1 MASAFIAEGEILV
14 TDQLTHGSDRLA
26 QLDHAAAQAANVGRW
41 DEAER
46 AWAEMRSIA
55 PNNRN
60 ALWGLGFAAL
70 HAGDAERARSLLLT
84 ARMVAPQDKIVLMTL
99 ARACRDCKDTAGEA
113 AAIAATLTVDPKFLP
128 ALLAQGALFERNGH
142 PDAISAYTSA
152 LEAAPARE
160 QDWPEE
166 LRPSLRRAKAAVE
179 RHKLSL
185 FSALADKVSSLAD
198 GMSASERG
206 RWREAA
212 SILAKM
218 TAPYDPECHKLFVP
232 RLAAQPFFE
241 RSQFA
246 WVEALEAKTDVI
258 RSELMRA
265 LEAKGEAF
273 LPYVTLDRGGA
284 AEEWKEL
291 NHSTRWS
298 VFYLWLNGKADDDNI
313 ALCPETMKALA
324 SVDQAHITGA
334 CPNAMF
340 SALAPRTH
348 IPPHTGE
355 SNARL
360 VVHLPLIVPE
370 NCGTLRVGFEE
381 REWKVGEALIFD
393 DSIEHEAWNK
403 SDELRVVLLFDIW
416 HPALSLKDREMVNAL
431 VAVESEFRTRNNLVT
446 QTPPARPGPRPTD

>member
-1 MASAFIAEGEILV
+1 MT
-14 TDQLTHGSDRLA
+14 TDHLTRASDRLA
-26 QLDHAAAQAANVGRW
+26 QLDQAAAQAANAGRW

-46 AWAEMRSIA
+46 AWAEMRRLA

-70 HAGDAERARSLLLT
+70 QIGDAQRARTLLLT
-84 ARMVAPQDKIVLMTL
+84 ARTVAPQDKIVLMTL
-99 ARACRDCKDTAGEA
+99 ARACRDCRDTIGEA
-113 AAIAATLTVDPKFLP
+113 AAIAATLAVDPKYLP
-128 ALLAQGALFERNGH
+128 ALLAQGALLERNNH
-142 PDAISAYTSA
+142 PDAITAYTSA
-152 LEAAPARE
+152 LDVAPARE
-160 QDWPEE
+160 RDWPEE
-166 LRPSLRRAKAAVE
+166 CRASLRRAKAAVE

-185 FSALADKVSSLAD
+185 FSALSDKISSLAD
-198 GMSASERG
+198 GMSMSEHG

-218 TAPYDPECHKLFVP
+218 TTPYDPECHKLFVP
-232 RLAAQPFFE
+232 RLPAEPFFD

-246 WVEALEAKTDVI
+246 WVESLEAKTDVI
-258 RSELMRA
+258 RSELLRA
-265 LEAKGEAF
+265 LETKGESF

-284 AEEWKEL
+284 EEEWKEL
-291 NHSTRWS
+291 NYSTRWS
-298 VFYLWLNGKADDDNI
+298 VFNLWLNGKLDEGNT

-324 SVDQAHITGA
+324 SVDQAYIDGA

-370 NCGTLRVGFEE
+370 KCGSLRVGFEE

-393 DSIEHEAWNK
+393 DSIEHEAWNN
-403 SDELRVVLLFDIW
+403 SDQLRVVLLFDIW
-416 HPALSLKDREMVNAL
+416 HPALSMKDREMVNAL
-431 VAVESEFRTRNNLVT
+431 IAAETEFKSRNNLAEQT
-446 QTPPARPGPRPTD
+446 QPPRQGPRPIG